1 MYRVI
6 YHMVNGG
13 CFWGHHFSGTP
24 VIHQKA
30 GVMLNK
36 KLTRESLAEQVAQSL
51 TDYIYTTL
59 EPDDV
64 LPSTAKLAE
73 EYEVSRIVIREA
85 LKYLEAQDII
95 EIANGKRARVKPISG
110 DLLRN
115 FFQRATQFEKKTL
128 LELLEVRRGIEIES
142 ARLAALRRTPEEVA
156 AMTAIVNNMQQY
168 LSDPEPF
175 AELDLELHQTIAT
188 ATGNSMLFYLVDTIR
203 DAQKETI
210 LEGLY
215 SRFTNKYF
223 VEIHAIHAKIVAA
236 IEAGNPEQAQQAM
249 IDHFVYAEK
258 AVGHEAPDS
267 DAENEQVV

>member
-1 MYRVI
+1 
-6 YHMVNGG
+6 
-13 CFWGHHFSGTP
+13 
-24 VIHQKA
+24 
-30 GVMLNK
+30 MLNK
-36 KLTRESLAEQVAQSL
+36 KLIRESLAEQVAQSL
-51 TDYIYTTL
+51 TDHIYTTL

-95 EIANGKRARVKPISG
+95 EVANGKRARVKPISG
-110 DLLRN
+110 EILRN
-115 FFQRATQFEKKTL
+115 FFQRAALFEKNTL

-142 ARLAALRRTPEEVA
+142 VRLAAQRRTPEEVA
-156 AMTAIVNNMQQY
+156 AMNVIVQKMQQH

-175 AELDLELHQTIAT
+175 ADLDLELHQTIAT
-188 ATGNSMLFYLVDTIR
+188 ATRNSMLSFLVETIR

-223 VEIHAIHAKIVAA
+223 VEIHAIHAKIVEA
-236 IEAGNPEQAQQAM
+236 IEKQDPEKAQQAM
-249 IDHFVYAEK
+249 IEHFVYAEK
-258 AVGHEAPDS
+258 AVGYEAS
-267 DAENEQVV
+267 SAAE